1 MNGQYLGGRPI
12 TLSYSFKK
20 DGNKGER
27 HGSTAE
33 RRLADLGKKN
43 NVLVTGFLPPSGLAV
58 LANMPPIPS
67 GLSQAATAP
76 TQTGAPTQPPP
87 GQYSAPPPG
96 APPGFAA
103 SGAPGQ
109 APGFGP
115 PPGMPP
121 PPAGFNQFGR

>member
-20 DGNKGER
+20 DGQKGER

-43 NVLVTGFLPPSGLAV
+43 NVLVTGFLPPSF
-58 LANMPPIPS
+58 MPPVPQ
-67 GLSQAATAP
+67 GFSQAAVP
-76 TQTGAPTQPPP
+76 GAVV
-87 GQYSAPPPG
+87 PPG
-96 APPGFAA
+96 APPGILP
-103 SGAPGQ
+103 SGPPAPGQ
-109 APGFGP
+109 YVAPPGFSNASISGQGPGFGP

-121 PPAGFNQFGR
+121 PPTGFNGEYGR